1 MHFFES
7 GLTRDGSG
15 GMLVEWPEMARELEL
30 LVDVDFL
37 VAEDCADSSVN
48 RPFTYFTASCMTYR
62 QLPVQQRA
70 TH

>member
-7 GLTRDGSG
+7 GLTRDGSR
-15 GMLVEWPEMARELEL
+15 GMLVEGPEMARELEL

-37 VAEDCADSSVN
+37 VTEDCADSSVN
-48 RPFTYFTASCMTYR
+48 HSFTYFTASCMTYR
-62 QLPVQQRA
+62 QRPVQQRA